1 MINFRAYFLPSHK
14 RYQLLEKFSVIPHF
28 TNFSTFSSDKN
39 GWLEDVFTFQK
50 TLCLQTL
57 QCSLVP
63 LTLHKNFFLVDSGT
77 IFLPFYKCLNFLG
90 QDFWNKMTQMIL
102 LPILKSFI
110 PDVRIQNLIECQIS
124 VKTNIWNS
132 IQFNSP
138 CFPSYV
144 IQFWLKVPQRLPT
157 LGIQYLQWQ
166 ENFIVDLFQIHPS
179 LQKFTCFWK
188 SLEF

>member
-14 RYQLLEKFSVIPHF
+14 RYQLLRKFSVIPHF

-77 IFLPFYKCLNFLG
+77 IFLPFYQCLNF
-90 QDFWNKMTQMIL
+90 QKWRKWYFCQFWSL
-102 LPILKSFI
+102 SFLTLEF
-110 PDVRIQNLIECQIS
+110 QNLIECQIS

-144 IQFWLKVPQRLPT
+144 IQFWLKVPQRLST

-179 LQKFTCFWK
+179 LQKYTCK
-188 SLEF
+188 GLASHC

>member
-14 RYQLLEKFSVIPHF
+14 RYQLLRKFSVIPHF

-50 TLCLQTL
+50 TLCLKTL

-63 LTLHKNFFLVDSGT
+63 LTIHKKLFFAFFTNALMFKKNRISKKKWRKSC
-77 IFLPFYKCLNFLG
+77 FC
-90 QDFWNKMTQMIL
+90 QFWNL
-102 LPILKSFI
+102 SFLTLEF
-110 PDVRIQNLIECQIS
+110 QNLIECQIS

-144 IQFWLKVPQRLPT
+144 IQFWLKVPQRLTT

-179 LQKFTCFWK
+179 LQKYTCK
-188 SLEF
+188 GLASHYC